1 MENQALFNMIFTVCG
16 ALGGFVLKAVWDGL
30 KELREADSSL
40 ADKVQKIE
48 VLVAGQ
54 YIKREDFSK
63 TITVLFEKLDK
74 IDAKLDQKANKADCP
89 HQRAMV
95 QQ

>member
-1 MENQALFNMIFTVCG
+1 MEPQALINIVFAALG

-30 KELREADSSL
+30 RELRDADHSL

-48 VLVAGQ
+48 VLVAGH
-54 YIKREDFSK
+54 YIKKDDFDK
-63 TITVLFEKLDK
+63 TVFALFEKLDR
-74 IDAKLDQKANKADCP
+74 IDAKLDQKANKSDCP
-89 HQRAMV
+89 HLAERR